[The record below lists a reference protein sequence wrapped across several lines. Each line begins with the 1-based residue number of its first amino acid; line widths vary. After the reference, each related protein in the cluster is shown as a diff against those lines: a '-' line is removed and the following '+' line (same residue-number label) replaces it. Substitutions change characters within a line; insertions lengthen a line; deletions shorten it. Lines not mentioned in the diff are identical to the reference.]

1 MNRSKNILPENVKNI
16 VVRCPNWV
24 GDIVMATPFLD
35 CLSANFPNASMT
47 AVVRRYARGIIEDGP
62 WFDQIIDADDK
73 SLGGLYRV
81 VRNIRQTKP
90 DLAFLL
96 PNSFRSALTLWLGGA
111 NKIYGYRRDGRAF
124 FLDGGPRAK
133 RKDKQ
138 ILPIPMTDYYLEIC
152 RSLELPMPESLKPR
166 LFIGDPLH
174 NKGLALLK
182 KYGIKNSDKVIGLNP
197 GASFGSSKC
206 WSPENFARLA
216 ELLQSV
222 FKAKIILFVGPGE
235 DAIARTIM
243 QASNAD
249 IIDTTPDRVDL
260 ALLKPLIKRCDVL
273 ITNDTGPRHYAVA
286 FDVPVVAIMGPT
298 DPRYTASN
306 LEKTVV
312 VRQELECSP
321 CHKKVCPLDHRC
333 MGDITPESVIAATQE
348 LLHEDASV

>member
-1 MNRSKNILPENVKNI
+1 MKRSKNTVSENVKNI

-73 SLGGLYRV
+73 SLGGLYQV

-111 NKIYGYRRDGRAF
+111 KTIYGYRRDGRAF

-133 RKDKQ
+133 RKDKH

-152 RSLELPMPESLKPR
+152 RSLKLSIPDSLKPR
-166 LFIGDPLH
+166 LFIGDQL
-174 NKGLALLK
+174 NNQGQSLLK
-182 KYGIKNSDKVIGLNP
+182 KYGIENSDKVIGLNP

-206 WSPENFARLA
+206 WSPKSFARLA
-216 ELLQSV
+216 ELLQAA

-235 DAIARTIM
+235 DEIAQTIM
-243 QASNAD
+243 ETSRAD
-249 IIDTTPDRVDL
+249 IIDTAPDRVDL

-298 DPRYTASN
+298 DPRYTAAN

-312 VRQELECSP
+312 IRRELECSP
-321 CHKKVCPLDHRC
+321 CHKKICPIDHRC
-333 MGDITPESVIAATQE
+333 MNDITPESVIAATQT
-348 LLHEDASV
+348 LLHEDVSV

>member
-1 MNRSKNILPENVKNI
+1 MNSVKNIVPENIENI

-35 CLSANFPNASMT
+35 CLMANFPNASMT
-47 AVVRRYARGIIEDGP
+47 AVVRRYARGILQDGP

-73 SLGGLYRV
+73 SLGGLCQV
-81 VRNIRQTKP
+81 VRKVRQTKS

-111 NKIYGYRRDGRAF
+111 KTIYGYRRDGRTF

-133 RKDKQ
+133 RRDKQ

-152 RSLELPMPESLKPR
+152 RSLKLSMPDSMKPK
-166 LFIGDPLH
+166 LFIGEELH
-174 NKGLALLK
+174 SKGQDLLK
-182 KYGIKNSDKVIGLNP
+182 KYGIEKSEKVIGLNP

-206 WSPENFARLA
+206 WSPKSFARLA
-216 ELLQSV
+216 ELLESA
-222 FKAKIILFVGPGE
+222 FKAKIILFAGPGE
-235 DAIARTIM
+235 DEIARTIM
-243 QASNAD
+243 KESQAD

-260 ALLKPLIKRCDVL
+260 ALLKPLVKRCDVL

-312 VRQELECSP
+312 IRRELECSP
-321 CHKKVCPLDHRC
+321 CHKKVCPIDHRC
-333 MGDITPESVIAATQE
+333 MRDITPEMVIAATKK
-348 LLHEDASV
+348 LLYEDASV

>member
-1 MNRSKNILPENVKNI
+1 MYRSKNSEPENVKHI
-16 VVRCPNWV
+16 IVRCPNWV
-24 GDIVMATPFLD
+24 GDIVMATPVLD

-47 AVVRRYARGIIEDGP
+47 VAVRRYARGILQDGP

-73 SLGGLYRV
+73 TFGGLYQV

-96 PNSFRSALTLWLGGA
+96 PNSFRSAMTLWLGGA
-111 NKIYGYRRDGRAF
+111 KSIYGYRRDGRAL

-133 RKDKQ
+133 RKHKQ

-152 RSLELPMPESLKPR
+152 RSLNLSMPDSTKPS
-166 LFIGDPLH
+166 LFIGDELYD
-174 NKGLALLK
+174 KGQGLLK
-182 KYGIKNSDKVIGLNP
+182 KYGIENDDKVIGLNP

-216 ELLQSV
+216 ELLEST
-222 FKAKIILFVGPGE
+222 FKAKILLFVGPGE
-235 DAIARTIM
+235 DEIAQIITNET
-243 QASNAD
+243 QAD

-260 ALLKPLIKRCDVL
+260 ALLKPLIKRCDIL

-298 DPRYTASN
+298 DPRYTADN

-312 VRQELECSP
+312 IRQELECSP
-321 CHKKVCPLDHRC
+321 CHKKVCPVDHRC
-333 MGDITPESVIAATQE
+333 MTTITPERVMTATRKLWHENVSV
-348 LLHEDASV
+348 

>member
-35 CLSANFPNASMT
+35 CLLTNFPNASMT

-73 SLGGLYRV
+73 SLGGLYQV
-81 VRNIRQTKP
+81 VRNIRQSKP

-96 PNSFRSALTLWLGGA
+96 PNSFRSALTLWLGGSK
-111 NKIYGYRRDGRAF
+111 NIYGYRRDGRFF

-133 RKDKQ
+133 RKDRH

-152 RSLELPMPESLKPR
+152 RSLKLSMPESLKPR
-166 LFIGDPLH
+166 LFIGDQLH
-174 NKGLALLK
+174 NKGQSLLK

-206 WSPENFARLA
+206 WSPKNFARLA
-216 ELLQSV
+216 ELLESAY
-222 FKAKIILFVGPGE
+222 KAKIILFVGPGE
-235 DAIARTIM
+235 DEIARMIM
-243 QASNAD
+243 KETQAD

-286 FDVPVVAIMGPT
+286 FDVPVVAMMGPT
-298 DPRYTASN
+298 DPRYTAAN
-306 LEKTVV
+306 LETTVV
-312 VRQELECSP
+312 IRQELECSP
-321 CHKKVCPLDHRC
+321 CHKKVCPIDHRC
-333 MGDITPESVIAATQE
+333 MSDITPERVMAATQK